1 LLVSQTGVIN
11 VHAVSRRKEI
21 TYMKTFTIDADNNI
35 TVHASRKAA
44 RETGLGAFATE
55 EQFADLIG
63 PDNKRLVE
71 IWNGITGVKPVTK
84 FANRKSATE
93 RIWKAI
99 QSLGETSEAAAP
111 ESNDAAVIDAIPAEF
126 TVIEPE
132 VAETEVAH
140 DEPLVERPTEDAAL
154 QAEIEPVALTAS
166 GADEATEPAASAGAP
181 DPQGSPEE
189 SPATEKATPTKKAP
203 KAKKA
208 PKPAKLEAAAGP
220 REGSKTAR
228 VVAMLKREGGATL
241 EEIMQQ
247 MSWQKHTVR
256 GFMAGAMKKA
266 GFTVESFK
274 SEKGERSYR
283 INQ

>member
-1 LLVSQTGVIN
+1 
-11 VHAVSRRKEI
+11 
-21 TYMKTFTIDADNNI
+21 MKTFTVDSENNI

-44 RETGLGAFATE
+44 RETGLGAFASE

-71 IWNGITGVKPVTK
+71 IWNGLPGVKPVTK

-99 QSLGETSEAAAP
+99 QSLGEQAAAP
-111 ESNDAAVIDAIPAEF
+111 VPETPFDTPEAEAGRPQADA
-126 TVIEPE
+126 T
-132 VAETEVAH
+132 
-140 DEPLVERPTEDAAL
+140 L
-154 QAEIEPVALTAS
+154 QAEIEPVALTA
-166 GADEATEPAASAGAP
+166 PAASEAVEPVTNVGGAERQGAP
-181 DPQGSPEE
+181 AEGTATGKAI
-189 SPATEKATPTKKAP
+189 PAKKAP

-208 PKPAKLEAAAGP
+208 AKPSKAEQSAGP

-228 VVAMLKREGGATL
+228 VVAMLQRKNGATL
-241 EEIMQQ
+241 EEIMNQ
-247 MSWQKHTVR
+247 MGWLKHTVR

-283 INQ
+283 INP